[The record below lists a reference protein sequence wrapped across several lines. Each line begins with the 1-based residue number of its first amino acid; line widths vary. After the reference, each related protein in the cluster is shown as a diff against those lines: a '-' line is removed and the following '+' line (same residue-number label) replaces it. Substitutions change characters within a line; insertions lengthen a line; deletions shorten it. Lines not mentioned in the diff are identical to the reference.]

1 MTRKSTTPTAPA
13 AQVGARVDDHFNARF
28 DDRRMET
35 IMGRLLQAG
44 VLFASAVVLVGGI
57 LYLKAHAGTPANY
70 RTFTGEAASLRYPTR
85 LLSSLKTGDPAAIV
99 QLGILLLI
107 ATPVARVVFAVVGF
121 SIERDRLYVA
131 VSLIVLAVLTFS
143 LLH

>member
-1 MTRKSTTPTAPA
+1 MTPKPTPPA
-13 AQVGARVDDHFNARF
+13 IPPGHSKEHSQEQAEQHF
-28 DDRRMET
+28 DDRRMEI

-44 VLFASAVVLVGGI
+44 VLLASAVVLVGGA
-57 LYLKAHAGTPANY
+57 LYLKSHAGTPVNY
-70 RTFTGEAASLRYPTR
+70 RTFTVEAADLRYPVR
-85 LLSSLKTGDPAAIV
+85 LLPALKTGDPAAII

-107 ATPVARVVFAVVGF
+107 ATPVARVVFAVIGF

-131 VSLIVLAVLTFS
+131 ISLIVLAVLTFS

>member
-1 MTRKSTTPTAPA
+1 MTQPNITPTQPPAPNETPIDAPSA
-13 AQVGARVDDHFNARF
+13 AHF

-44 VLFASAVVLVGGI
+44 VLLASAVVLVGGA
-57 LYLKAHAGTPANY
+57 LYLKSHAGTPVNY
-70 RTFTGEAASLRYPTR
+70 RTFAGEAPNLRYPAR
-85 LLSSLKTGDPAAIV
+85 LLASLKTGDPAAII

-107 ATPVARVVFAVVGF
+107 ATPVARVVFAVIGF
-121 SIERDRLYVA
+121 AVERDRLYIV